1 MGTGSPALVFVHGW
15 SCDRGYW
22 REQLGSFSERYQVV
36 AIDLA
41 GHGESGVGRA
51 AWTMPAFGDDVVA
64 VVEQLALPAIVLI
77 GHSMGGDVILD
88 AALKLADRTVGLV
101 WVDVYRSLGEPRT
114 TEQMEQFMAPFRD
127 DFVAATRDFVERRLM
142 PGAAEE
148 LVEWVSADMSAA
160 PPAIALDAMRHA
172 IDNEDAVLAGLRQLE
187 APLVAV
193 NPGHLPTDVEALL
206 RHGVRTKLLPNVGHF
221 PMLEDP
227 EGFNRALG
235 ETVEEFAR

>member
-1 MGTGSPALVFVHGW
+1 MHGW

-22 REQLGSFSERYQVV
+22 REQLGHFSERYQVV
-36 AIDLA
+36 TIDLA

-64 VVEQLALPAIVLI
+64 VVEQLALPQIVLV

-101 WVDVYRSLGEPRT
+101 WVDVYRSLGEPPRSP
-114 TEQMEQFMAPFRD
+114 EQIEQFMAPFRD
-127 DFVAATRDFVERRLM
+127 DFVAATSDFVQRRLL

-148 LVEWVSADMSAA
+148 LVEWVAGDMSAA
-160 PPAIALDAMRHA
+160 PRAIALDALRHA
-172 IDNEDAVLAGLRQLE
+172 IDNDDAVLAGLRELE
-187 APLVAV
+187 APLVAI
-193 NPGHLPTDVEALL
+193 NPGHLPTDVEALR
-206 RHGVRTKLLPNVGHF
+206 RHGVRTKLLSNVSHF

-227 EGFNRALG
+227 DGFNRALD
-235 ETVEEFAR
+235 ETIEEFAR

>member
-1 MGTGSPALVFVHGW
+1 MHGW

-64 VVEQLALPAIVLI
+64 VVDQLALPEIVLI

-101 WVDVYRSLGEPRT
+101 WVDVYRSLGEPPRT
-114 TEQMEQFMAPFRD
+114 TEQMEEFMAPFRG

-142 PGAAEE
+142 PGAADA
-148 LVEWVSADMSAA
+148 LVQSVAADMSAA

-172 IDNEDAVLAGLRQLE
+172 IDNDAAVLAGLRELD
-187 APLVAV
+187 APLVAI
-193 NPGHLPTDVEALL
+193 NPGHPPTDVEALQ
-206 RHGVRTKLLPNVGHF
+206 RHGVPTILLPNVSHF

-227 EGFNRALG
+227 EVFNRALG